1 MSHRRV
7 THVHNFVPS
16 LHQVRHGMHSF
27 SGDICAANSKM
38 DFPANTGPYDVS
50 LVVKDGKEFKAHRR
64 ALSEASP
71 FFEKL
76 LSCDMKEKNEG
87 VIRLEILTDSQMAD
101 VLEFIYSGKVE
112 ILTEENAASLI
123 EAADYLCFS
132 SLKQKAGN
140 FLEQNLSTSSC
151 LCVHRM
157 AVNYLCEELIA
168 SSQKFICSNFSTV
181 AGTEHF
187 LNLSCD
193 EIEKWISSDDIVIDT
208 EEDVFKIVL
217 RWIDH
222 DKSERS
228 VKFSELFRHVRLTF
242 VPRDFLINDV
252 VTNDLVAR
260 NKDCMDG
267 VTSAL
272 AWIDRVTNCDVPRP
286 HTARKDFETS
296 VIAVTAGGE
305 EPFHTSFYSPHN
317 DALYRLPQRTVPERP
332 PEHIISCRG
341 KLFAVSQDIDKSQCY
356 DPDLNRWYPAPW
368 ATSFSKLESLT
379 DEHKL
384 TAVLVVKSEICFIVE
399 SSGANFTWLWK
410 YDLDANSTVLPIRWL
425 HKRSACLVAEGRFI
439 YVLGGFIEYDFS
451 ISIVPHC
458 ARYDTKEKKWQD
470 IASLKLARYQACGV
484 ATNEKIY
491 ISGGHGDLTVSTTCE
506 MYNVDADEWHFIAPS
521 SWLFFY
527 PGSLVLLD
535 GTLHA
540 ISQGT
545 SDEWTVECYD
555 LGKDKWNIKT
565 RIPVSAN
572 RTFMWE
578 QMNACSLTLYKGVL
592 ANLQPAYIEEME
604 KPQPKE
610 PALTQYAEL

>member
-1 MSHRRV
+1 MSHRAWI

-16 LHQVRHGMHSF
+16 LQHVRHAMYSF
-27 SGDICAANSKM
+27 DRNSNM

-50 LVVKDGKEFKAHRR
+50 LLVKDGKEFKAHRR

-101 VLEFIYSGKVE
+101 VLAFIYSGKVE

-123 EAADYLCFS
+123 EVADYLCLS

-140 FLEQNLSTSSC
+140 FLEQNLSISSC
-151 LCVHRM
+151 LYVHRM

-181 AGTEHF
+181 AGTEQF

-193 EIEKWISSDDIVIDT
+193 EIEKWISSDEIVINA

-217 RWIDH
+217 RWVDH
-222 DKSERS
+222 NKSERS

-252 VTNDLVAR
+252 VTNDLVTR
-260 NKDCMDG
+260 NKDCMDR

-272 AWIDRVTNCDVPRP
+272 AWIDQVTDCDFPRP
-286 HTARKDFETS
+286 NSARKAFETS
-296 VIAVTAGGE
+296 VIAVTTGGE

-368 ATSFSKLESLT
+368 ATSGSKLEWLT
-379 DEHKL
+379 DEQEL
-384 TAVLVVKSEICFIVE
+384 TAVLVVRSEVCFIVE
-399 SSGANFTWLWK
+399 SSDENSTWLWK
-410 YDLDANSTVLPIRWL
+410 YDLDASSTVPPTLWL
-425 HKRSACLVAEGRFI
+425 HKTSACLVAEGRFI
-439 YVLGGFIEYDFS
+439 FVLGGYIENDDSFS
-451 ISIVPHC
+451 VVPYS
-458 ARYDTKEKKWQD
+458 ARYDTKETKWQG
-470 IASLKLARYQACGV
+470 IASLKEARYEACGV
-484 ATNEKIY
+484 STNEKIY
-491 ISGGHGDLTVSTTCE
+491 IAGGCDKYTILKTCE
-506 MYNVDADEWHFIAPS
+506 MYNKGADEWHVIAPLTS
-521 SWLFFY
+521 FLYS
-527 PGSLVLLD
+527 GSLVLFD

-540 ISQGT
+540 FSRST
-545 SDEWTVECYD
+545 SHEWTVECYD
-555 LGKDKWNIKT
+555 LGKDKWKVKT
-565 RIPVSAN
+565 RIPISKSY
-572 RTFMWE
+572 F
-578 QMNACSLTLYKGVL
+578 QMSACSFTLYKGVL
-592 ANLQPAYIEEME
+592 DNLQPAYIEEME

-610 PALTQYAEL
+610 AALTQYAVL